1 MSTVNECNTIVQAA
15 VNSKP
20 WQTQPMPPRFEA
32 YQAAFDRA
40 LAQSGAPY
48 DRATPR
54 LIRLASRLAGLLS

>member
-1 MSTVNECNTIVQAA
+1 MATVIECNRIVQAA
-15 VNSKP
+15 INRKP

-48 DRATPR
+48 SAATPR
-54 LIRLASRLAGLLS
+54 LICLASRIAGLLS